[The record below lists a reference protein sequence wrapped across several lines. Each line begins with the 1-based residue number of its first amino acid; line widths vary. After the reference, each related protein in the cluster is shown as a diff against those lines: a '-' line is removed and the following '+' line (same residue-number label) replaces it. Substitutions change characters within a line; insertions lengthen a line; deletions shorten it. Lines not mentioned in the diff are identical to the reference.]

1 MDCRG
6 GDSAGCGG
14 WVYPDIQDSFAV
26 YEEGQL
32 MEGLEGFTDADVRAT
47 LVRTLRLLAVLTV
60 GGMALVWW
68 KMGWQSAVFLLIGA
82 AISGTGLWEWMRLM
96 SAVMA
101 RMDAGAKAKPMGTV
115 LTGFFLRLA
124 VTIGVLYVSLKF
136 LNGSVIA
143 LAVGLGL
150 GIASLTFEAI
160 RMARAWTV

>member
-1 MDCRG
+1 M
-6 GDSAGCGG
+6 AG
-14 WVYPDIQDSFAV
+14 
-26 YEEGQL
+26 
-32 MEGLEGFTDADVRAT
+32 MEGFTDADVRST

-60 GGMALVWW
+60 VGMGMVGW
-68 KMGWQSAVFLLIGA
+68 KMGWRSAVFLLVGA

-101 RMDAGAKAKPMGTV
+101 RMDEGAEAKPMGLV

-124 VTIGVLYVSLKF
+124 LTIVVLYVSLKF

-160 RMARAWTV
+160 RMARTWTV

>member
-1 MDCRG
+1 M
-6 GDSAGCGG
+6 A
-14 WVYPDIQDSFAV
+14 
-26 YEEGQL
+26 
-32 MEGLEGFTDADVRAT
+32 GLEGFTDADVRST

-60 GGMALVWW
+60 VGMGIVWW
-68 KMGWQSAVFLLIGA
+68 KLGWQSAVCLLLGA

-101 RMDAGAKAKPMGTV
+101 RMDTGAEAKPMGLV
-115 LTGFFLRLA
+115 LTGFFLRLGL
-124 VTIGVLYVSLKF
+124 TIVLLYVSLKF

-160 RMARAWTV
+160 KMARAWTV

>member
-1 MDCRG
+1 
-6 GDSAGCGG
+6 
-14 WVYPDIQDSFAV
+14 
-26 YEEGQL
+26 
-32 MEGLEGFTDADVRAT
+32 MEGLEGFTDADVRTT
-47 LVRTLRLLAVLTV
+47 LVRTLRLLAMLTV

-96 SAVMA
+96 SAVME
-101 RMDAGAKAKPMGTV
+101 RMDAGAKARPMGMV
-115 LTGFFLRLA
+115 LTGFFLRLG
-124 VTIGVLYVSLKF
+124 VTILVLYVSLKF

>member
-1 MDCRG
+1 
-6 GDSAGCGG
+6 
-14 WVYPDIQDSFAV
+14 
-26 YEEGQL
+26 

-60 GGMALVWW
+60 VGMALVGW
-68 KMGWQSAVFLLIGA
+68 KMGWRSAVFLLVGA
-82 AISGTGLWEWMRLM
+82 GISGSGLWEWMRLM

-101 RMDAGAKAKPMGTV
+101 RMDAGAKAKPMGMV
-115 LTGFFLRLA
+115 LTGFFLRLGLA
-124 VTIGVLYVSLKF
+124 VVVLYVSLKY

>member
-1 MDCRG
+1 
-6 GDSAGCGG
+6 
-14 WVYPDIQDSFAV
+14 
-26 YEEGQL
+26 

-60 GGMALVWW
+60 VGMGLVWW

-101 RMDAGAKAKPMGTV
+101 RMDAGGKARPMGMV
-115 LTGFFLRLA
+115 LTGFFLRLGLA
-124 VTIGVLYVSLKF
+124 IVVLYVSLKF